1 MSVRTIAPT
10 RGLKGEVTIPGDK
23 SISHRS
29 IMLGSIALGTT
40 EITHFLEGADCL
52 STIDCFRKMGVEI
65 ERKPSS
71 ILVHGK
77 GLRGLTAP
85 ASTLNVGNS
94 GTTTRLISGILS
106 GQNFATT
113 LSGDDSLNSRP
124 MKRIMTP
131 LNTMGAHIRSLNDN
145 GCAPLHIRPGA
156 LHGIHYQS
164 PVASAQVKSAVLLAG
179 LYADSPTSVTEPA
192 LSRNHTELMLQG
204 FGAYVATDL
213 HTDGTATAH
222 VEPCKELYGQQ
233 ICVPGDI
240 SSAAYFIAAALL
252 VPGSELLVKNVG
264 TNFTRAG
271 FLKVCKAMGADI
283 ETVSQ
288 TIEGGESRA
297 DLLVR
302 YSHLKGT
309 VIEGDI
315 IPTLIDEIPMI
326 AIMAAFADGQT
337 VIRDA
342 AELKVKETNRI
353 DTVTA
358 GLKAMGADITP
369 TDDGMII
376 EGTGHLNGAS
386 IQSYLDH
393 RIAMAF
399 SVAGLASDGE
409 TQIVDSQC
417 VDVSYPEFYAT
428 LNNHRHLAGKRPPFH
443 SIGKCRCHFRLFH
456 GTASGK
462 LRQEMGCHC
471 TECR

>member
-71 ILVHGK
+71 ILIHGK
-77 GLRGLTAP
+77 GLRGLNAP

-428 LNNHRHLAGKRPPFH
+428 LNSV
-443 SIGKCRCHFRLFH
+443 SI
-456 GTASGK
+456 
-462 LRQEMGCHC
+462 
-471 TECR
+471 

>member
-302 YSHLKGT
+302 YSHLNGT

-428 LNNHRHLAGKRPPFH
+428 LNSV
-443 SIGKCRCHFRLFH
+443 SI
-456 GTASGK
+456 
-462 LRQEMGCHC
+462 
-471 TECR
+471 

>member
-40 EITHFLEGADCL
+40 EITHFLDGADCL

-145 GCAPLHIRPGA
+145 GCAQLHIRPGA

-358 GLKAMGADITP
+358 GLKAMGAVITP

-428 LNNHRHLAGKRPPFH
+428 LNSV
-443 SIGKCRCHFRLFH
+443 SI
-456 GTASGK
+456 
-462 LRQEMGCHC
+462 
-471 TECR
+471 

>member
-94 GTTTRLISGILS
+94 GTTTRLLSGILS

-358 GLKAMGADITP
+358 GLKAMGAVITP

-428 LNNHRHLAGKRPPFH
+428 LNSV
-443 SIGKCRCHFRLFH
+443 SI
-456 GTASGK
+456 
-462 LRQEMGCHC
+462 
-471 TECR
+471 

>member
-1 MSVRTIAPT
+1 MNVRTIRPVK
-10 RGLKGEVTIPGDK
+10 GLKGEVTIPGDK

-52 STIDCFRKMGVEI
+52 STIDCFRRMGVEI
-65 ERKPSS
+65 EKKPSC

-77 GLRGLTAP
+77 GLRGLNAP

-358 GLKAMGADITP
+358 GLKAMGAVITP

-428 LNNHRHLAGKRPPFH
+428 LNSV
-443 SIGKCRCHFRLFH
+443 SI
-456 GTASGK
+456 
-462 LRQEMGCHC
+462 
-471 TECR
+471 

>member
-1 MSVRTIAPT
+1 MEFIELKKSAPLHGELSV
-10 RGLKGEVTIPGDK
+10 PGDK

-428 LNNHRHLAGKRPPFH
+428 LNSV
-443 SIGKCRCHFRLFH
+443 SI
-456 GTASGK
+456 
-462 LRQEMGCHC
+462 
-471 TECR
+471 

>member
-1 MSVRTIAPT
+1 MSVRTIVPT

-85 ASTLNVGNS
+85 ASTFLNVGNS

-233 ICVPGDI
+233 IYVPGDI

-358 GLKAMGADITP
+358 GLKAMGAVITP

-428 LNNHRHLAGKRPPFH
+428 LN
-443 SIGKCRCHFRLFH
+443 SI
-456 GTASGK
+456 SI
-462 LRQEMGCHC
+462 
-471 TECR
+471 

>member
-358 GLKAMGADITP
+358 GLKAMGAVITP

-428 LNNHRHLAGKRPPFH
+428 LNLV
-443 SIGKCRCHFRLFH
+443 SI
-456 GTASGK
+456 
-462 LRQEMGCHC
+462 
-471 TECR
+471 

>member
-145 GCAPLHIRPGA
+145 GCAPLYIRPGA

-252 VPGSELLVKNVG
+252 VSGSELLVKNVG

-428 LNNHRHLAGKRPPFH
+428 LN
-443 SIGKCRCHFRLFH
+443 SI
-456 GTASGK
+456 SI
-462 LRQEMGCHC
+462 
-471 TECR
+471 

>member
-1 MSVRTIAPT
+1 MSVRTITPT

-113 LSGDDSLNSRP
+113 LSGDDSLSSRP

-428 LNNHRHLAGKRPPFH
+428 LNSV
-443 SIGKCRCHFRLFH
+443 SI
-456 GTASGK
+456 
-462 LRQEMGCHC
+462 
-471 TECR
+471 

>member
-376 EGTGHLNGAS
+376 EGTGHLNGAT

-428 LNNHRHLAGKRPPFH
+428 LNSV
-443 SIGKCRCHFRLFH
+443 SI
-456 GTASGK
+456 
-462 LRQEMGCHC
+462 
-471 TECR
+471 

>member
-65 ERKPSS
+65 ESKPSS

-428 LNNHRHLAGKRPPFH
+428 LNSV
-443 SIGKCRCHFRLFH
+443 SI
-456 GTASGK
+456 
-462 LRQEMGCHC
+462 
-471 TECR
+471 

>member
-164 PVASAQVKSAVLLAG
+164 PVASAQVNSAVLLAG

-358 GLKAMGADITP
+358 GLKAMGAVITP

-428 LNNHRHLAGKRPPFH
+428 LNSV
-443 SIGKCRCHFRLFH
+443 SI
-456 GTASGK
+456 
-462 LRQEMGCHC
+462 
-471 TECR
+471 